1 MPGQGN
7 TLLTRLQAQNPRIVE
22 AILAVA
28 QAVQTIEPSPALSSP
43 HALLVG
49 GFVRD
54 LLLHLS
60 PTDADIEVYGVE
72 PSVLETLLHQ
82 HFPDRVNLV
91 GRAFGVF
98 KISLGDG
105 YELDIALPRRESKTG
120 LGHKD
125 FAVEGD
131 PRLDPKEAARRRD
144 FTINAILFDPLTGEV
159 IDPWHGVADLETRI
173 LRVVDADHFGEDPLR
188 VYRAVQ
194 FAARFELTMEEHT
207 VRLLRTMVER
217 GELDHLPSERVTE
230 EWRKL
235 LLKSVFPSTGLVYL
249 RNLGI
254 LEKYFPELQTLI
266 GVEQDPEWHPEGD
279 VWIHTCMVV
288 DRAADIIRQQP
299 FSKEERLHIMLGA
312 LCHDLGKPATTE
324 LAPKQGVMR
333 IRSLGHEAAGV
344 EPTKLFMARFC
355 FGEDATHAAMM
366 AAREH
371 LKPGMLRLQATKE
384 QWSPAKYKNV
394 VRKLLQRIHPMSWR
408 VLLAISEADYRG
420 RTLPKADDPIY
431 EDGVMFAQAAEELE
445 TDGSS
450 LQPLLR
456 GEDLMALGVKAG
468 PRIGELIRM
477 TENERDEGRITTR
490 DEALKFVKDFLKQ

>member
-1 MPGQGN
+1 MQQRA
-7 TLLTRLQAQNPRIVE
+7 TLQTHLEKQNPRLIE
-22 AILAVA
+22 AIFALA
-28 QAVQTIEPSPALSSP
+28 QAVKDIPVTIPSSP
-43 HALLVG
+43 PRALIVG

-54 LLLHLS
+54 LFLS
-60 PTDADIEVYGVE
+60 LFPTDADIEVYGVE
-72 PSVLETLLHQ
+72 SSTLEHLLQ
-82 HFPDRVNLV
+82 RLFPGRVNFV

-105 YELDIALPRRESKTG
+105 YELDVALPRRESKTG
-120 LGHKD
+120 VGHKD

-131 PRLDPKEAARRRD
+131 PALDPKEAARRRD
-144 FTINAILFDPLTGEV
+144 FTINAILLDPLTGEV
-159 IDPWHGVADLETRI
+159 IDPWHGMADLEARI
-173 LRVVDADHFGEDPLR
+173 LRVVDAEHFGEDPLR

-194 FAARFELTMEEHT
+194 FAARFELTMEEQT
-207 VRLLRTMVER
+207 ARLLKTMVER
-217 GELDHLPSERVTE
+217 GELDHLPPERVTE

-249 RNLGI
+249 RDLGI
-254 LEKYFPELQTLI
+254 LEKYLPELQTLI

-279 VWIHTCMVV
+279 VWIHTCMVM
-288 DRAADIIRQQP
+288 DRAAEIIRRTE
-299 FSKEERLHIMLGA
+299 FTKEERLQIMLGA
-312 LCHDLGKPATTE
+312 LCHDLGKPSTTE
-324 LAPKQGVMR
+324 LVPKQGVMR
-333 IRSLGHEAAGV
+333 IRSLGHEAAGT
-344 EPTKLFMARFC
+344 EPTKSFMARFC
-355 FGEDATHAAMM
+355 FGEDMTHAAVM

-371 LKPGMLRLQATKE
+371 LKPGMLRLQAERE

-394 VRKLLQRIHPMSWR
+394 VRKLLQRIYPMSWR

-420 RTLPKADDPIY
+420 RTLPKADDPVY
-431 EDGVMFAQAAEELE
+431 EDGAMFAKAAEELE

-477 TENERDEGRITTR
+477 AENERDEGRITTKQ
-490 DEALKFVKDFLKQ
+490 EALSFIKSSLQR

>member
-1 MPGQGN
+1 MLEQGQP
-7 TLLTRLQAQNPRIVE
+7 LLTRLQAQNPLIVE

-28 QAVQTIEPSPALSSP
+28 RAVQATDSPIPSPP
-43 HALLVG
+43 RALLVG

-60 PTDADIEVYGVE
+60 PTDADIEVYGLEAAAVE
-72 PSVLETLLHQ
+72 PLLNTL
-82 HFPDRVNLV
+82 FPGQVNLV

-105 YELDIALPRRESKTG
+105 YELDVALPRRESKTG
-120 LGHKD
+120 VGHKD

-131 PRLDPKEAARRRD
+131 PALDPKEAARRRD
-144 FTINAILFDPLTGEV
+144 FTMNAILFDPLTGEL
-159 IDPWHGVADLETRI
+159 IDPWNGVEDLRTST
-173 LRVVDADHFGEDPLR
+173 LRMVDADHFGEDPLR

-194 FAARFELTMEEHT
+194 FSARFHLTIEEHT
-207 VRLLRTMVER
+207 VRVLRNMVER
-217 GELDHLPSERVTE
+217 GELDHLPPERITE

-235 LLKSVFPSTGLVYL
+235 LLKAEFPSTGLVHL
-249 RNLGI
+249 RELGI
-254 LEKYFPELQTLI
+254 LEKYAPELQATVD
-266 GVEQDPEWHPEGD
+266 VEQDPEWHPEGD

-288 DRAADIIRQQP
+288 DRAADIIRQQD

-333 IRSLGHEAAGV
+333 IRSLGHEAAGA
-344 EPTKLFMARFC
+344 EPTKSFMARFC
-355 FGEDATHAAMM
+355 FGEDATHAAIM

-371 LKPGMLRLQATKE
+371 LKPGMLRLQAGKE
-384 QWSPAKYKNV
+384 HWSPAKYKNV

-420 RTLPKADDPIY
+420 RTLPKADDPTY
-431 EDGVMFAQAAEELE
+431 EDGEMFARAAEELE
-445 TDGSS
+445 VEGSP

-477 TENERDEGRITTR
+477 TENERDEGRITTKE
-490 DEALKFVKDFLKQ
+490 EALSFMKEFLKR